1 MHTDASSLRWVAL
14 AVDRKQ
20 LETALGALAGEA
32 GAAKAYPEAAIVRL
46 YADGRQEHIRVA
58 QIEMVLAPA
67 RIPHILRRLES
78 AGVLGTDPDCVP
90 LIRNIDA
97 TGARDCQVFPA
108 PSDAPYAHV
117 VRWRGEQRWRPTLE
131 LSAATDAG
139 AEVADAVA

>member
-58 QIEMVLAPA
+58 QIELVLAPA
-67 RIPHILRRLES
+67 RIPDILQRLAN
-78 AGVLGTDPDCVP
+78 AGVLGTDPDRAP
-90 LIRNIDA
+90 LIRDLDEA
-97 TGARDCQVFPA
+97 GARDCQVFPA
-108 PSDAPYAHV
+108 PADAPYAHV
-117 VRWRGEQRWRPTLE
+117 VRWRGERRCRPTLE
-131 LSAATDAG
+131 LSAATVAEAAMAG
-139 AEVADAVA
+139 AVA